1 MDAGQPPVRRVR
13 WEKGGGCSYTLTSDT
28 VGVGVTFAQRHT
40 PTSPVA
46 RGVLLHELGHRHLR
60 HRHHIVTAAVTV
72 TGTVFA
78 AAGGAAA
85 GVSAVHGPAGFVVL
99 AMGVLLGWILG
110 YGLARRTLAA
120 TTKRWEHE
128 ADDYATD
135 LCAEDSL
142 AALKTYRTLTGA
154 EHWLS
159 THPDPDDRIARQR
172 SRHPTA

>member
-1 MDAGQPPVRRVR
+1 M
-13 WEKGGGCSYTLTSDT
+13 
-28 VGVGVTFAQRHT
+28 
-40 PTSPVA
+40 
-46 RGVLLHELGHRHLR
+46 
-60 HRHHIVTAAVTV
+60 TV

-85 GVSAVHGPAGFVVL
+85 RVSAVHGPAGSVVL

-142 AALKTYRTLTGA
+142 AALQTYRTLTGA

-159 THPDPDDRIARQR
+159 THPDPDDRITRQR